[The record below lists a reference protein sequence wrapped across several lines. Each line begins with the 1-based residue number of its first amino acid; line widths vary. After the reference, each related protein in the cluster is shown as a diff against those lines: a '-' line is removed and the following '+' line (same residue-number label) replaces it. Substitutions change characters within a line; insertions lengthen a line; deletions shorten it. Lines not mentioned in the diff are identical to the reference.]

1 MENQRDSR
9 LCGTECILMVDD
21 EQCLRDVAQYVLSKM
36 GYKVILASDG
46 ESALQLYKAGK
57 DDISLIVLD
66 LIMPGM
72 GGRCCLEQLLKMNP
86 DARIIVV
93 SGYTDE
99 QPPGGFLG
107 IGAREFV
114 TKPYDMVGL
123 TRVIRKVMDN

>member
-1 MENQRDSR
+1 
-9 LCGTECILMVDD
+9 MVDD

-36 GYKVILASDG
+36 GYKVILAADG
-46 ESALQLYKAGK
+46 ESAIELYKKGRL
-57 DDISLIVLD
+57 DISLIVLD

-72 GGRCCLEQLLKMNP
+72 GGMRCLEQLLKMDP

-123 TRVIRKVMDN
+123 SKVIRKVMDN